1 MFSARVQKIEE
12 EEKKD
17 VFAPVAD
24 LMVGVVFIFII
35 MVLALSLVMMEDAVP
50 RPLYDQ
56 TAQELA
62 KTSQELAKTSQELET
77 TRAENQ
83 KIVARAEKLENFIA
97 FLKNDH
103 VASLLDQLAETDATR
118 TKILEMLKERLAAQ
132 GVMVE
137 ADVRSGVLR
146 LPTGNLFPSGEAEPT
161 EHGREVIKILGS
173 ALADVAPCFLPD
185 APQQNCPKFLRG
197 AVLNA
202 VYIEGHTDSAPFHG
216 ASAGLKDNWDLSAA
230 RALAAFRIARDA
242 DPRVP
247 ALKNA
252 DRKSLLGVSGYADTR
267 PVNDHGPERADKAT
281 MEADRRI
288 EVRLIMAVDRDAVA
302 EILRDLNRRL
312 DALDGDR
319 R

>member
-1 MFSARVQKIEE
+1 MFSARLHKVEE

-56 TAQELA
+56 TAQ
-62 KTSQELAKTSQELET
+62 QLEK

-83 KIVARAEKLENFIA
+83 QILARAEKLETFVR
-97 FLKNDH
+97 FLKAEN
-103 VASLLDQLAETDATR
+103 VAPLLDQLAESDATR
-118 TKILEMLKERLAAQ
+118 AKILDMLKERLAAR
-132 GVMVE
+132 GVTVE
-137 ADVRSGVLR
+137 ADARSGVLR

-161 EHGREVIKILGS
+161 EHGREVIKILGG

-185 APQQNCPKFLRG
+185 APPKNCPKILRG
-197 AVLNA
+197 ALLSA
-202 VYIEGHTDSAPFHG
+202 VYIEGHTDSAPFRG
-216 ASAGLKDNWDLSAA
+216 AHAGLMDNWDLSAA
-230 RALAAFRIARDA
+230 RAIAAFRIARDA

-252 DRKSLLGVSGYADTR
+252 DHKSLLGVSGYADTR
-267 PVNDHGPERADKAT
+267 PVNERATDLADKPAL
-281 MEADRRI
+281 EADRRI
-288 EVRLIMAVDRDAVA
+288 EVRVIMAIDRDAFA
-302 EILRDLNRRL
+302 EILRDLTRRL